1 MPDDK
6 KTKPSKPK
14 KKKEALY
21 KEPTEAKYGTFGRKG
36 TAFEGDWLK
45 LAKAFGGVQA
55 LADAVG
61 VSYSTLHRWAV
72 KGDPVP
78 APSRRVL
85 AMLAAEKGLP
95 PLPPA
100 GT

>member
-1 MPDDK
+1 M
-6 KTKPSKPK
+6 SAAR

-21 KEPTEAKYGTFGRKG
+21 KDPTVGTYGTFGRRG
-36 TAFEGDWLK
+36 TAFKGEWLK
-45 LAKAFGGVQA
+45 LAEAYGGVQA

-72 KGDPVP
+72 RGDPVP

-95 PLPPA
+95 PLPPQA
-100 GT
+100 